1 MASMKPTPPLPQ
13 PTRAELDIL
22 RVLWKQ
28 GPCTVRQVHEV
39 LRDTQEK
46 DTGYTTVLKLLQNMT
61 EKALVRRDE
70 SERTHVYEAAISEK
84 KTQRDMLRDLMDR
97 AFDGSAASLV
107 IQALSMKRATP
118 EEMAEIRRLLD
129 AKDDNERG
137 KK

>member
-1 MASMKPTPPLPQ
+1 MAPMKPTPPPPQ

-39 LRDTQEK
+39 LRETQDK

-61 EKALVRRDE
+61 EKGLVRRDE

-84 KTQRDMLRDLMDR
+84 KTQRDLLRDLMDR

-118 EEMAEIRRLLD
+118 EEMAEIRKLLD